1 MALELQRTF
10 SMLTNA
16 CCAAATMSIWVATDS
31 YATQGLAYGGPVVV
45 IWGWVLVS
53 CLSVA
58 IALCMAELVSAFP
71 TSGEWLRGGM
81 YYWSFMLAPRKHRLL
96 ACWLT
101 GWMNLLGQV
110 ANTASLELGLTKF
123 VVNTLVKLHTVG
135 PGEQPGYQATP
146 YQAMAVLAAL
156 LILHAT
162 LNSMGHGVTR
172 VMLVFSGLWNVV
184 ATLGFCAMLVGVAP
198 THQTASFALTKWQS
212 GSETSGISSSLYIC
226 VVGLLMSQWSIMGYD
241 ACVHLAEETVDV
253 GTSVSWGLVLAVA
266 GSCGMGLCTLL
277 CLNFS
282 MQSLDNLVKEDS
294 VTTGMAQLTWD
305 VFKARYGY
313 GHGSIASMSSIVLVA
328 MFMSCLTAITAN
340 SRMVYAFSRDGAML
354 GSRWWRQ
361 LSARGQQPV
370 AGAWLMALLSF
381 LLGLPGVFMPQ
392 YLKAL
397 SAACV
402 VALTLSYGTP
412 IALSM
417 WRGPEGYV
425 HGPWHLGRWSRPL
438 AAVSCTWILFISIV
452 FCLPMAYPMTPGN
465 ANWAPLILSL
475 LLAFALL
482 L

>member
-16 CCAAATMSIWVATDS
+16 CCAAATMSVWVAIDS

-53 CLSVA
+53 CFSVA

-71 TSGEWLRGGM
+71 TSGGM

-146 YQAMAVLAAL
+146 SQAMAVLAAL
-156 LILHAT
+156 LILHAA

-198 THQTASFALTKWQS
+198 THQTASFALTKWRS
-212 GSETSGISSSLYIC
+212 GSEASGISSSLYIC

-253 GTSVSWGLVLAVA
+253 GTSVSRGLVLAVA

-282 MQSLDNLVKEDS
+282 MQSLDNLVNEDS

-305 VFKARYGY
+305 VFRARYGY
-313 GHGSIASMSSIVLVA
+313 GHGSIASMSSIALVA

-412 IALSM
+412 IALS
-417 WRGPEGYV
+417 
-425 HGPWHLGRWSRPL
+425 
-438 AAVSCTWILFISIV
+438 ILTLV
-452 FCLPMAYPMTPGN
+452 
-465 ANWAPLILSL
+465 
-475 LLAFALL
+475 
-482 L
+482 